1 MGKSCKFCWGLSAV
15 LIAGLA
21 YGAYKFIVVGSVETG
36 VDGRSVVLL
45 SPDERLKVLGE
56 MRGLLEAVQ
65 TITSAL
71 VDGDMKTVETTARSV
86 GMAAA
91 EGESPAMM
99 AKLPLE
105 FKRLGMSTHKAFDDL
120 ADLAAGGAVPMA
132 VLGNLSTL
140 MLNCTSCHQ
149 GYQLKATAAAD

>member
-1 MGKSCKFCWGLSAV
+1 
-15 LIAGLA
+15 
-21 YGAYKFIVVGSVETG
+21 
-36 VDGRSVVLL
+36 
-45 SPDERLKVLGE
+45 
-56 MRGLLEAVQ
+56 VQ

-105 FKRLGMSTHKAFDDL
+105 FKTLGLATHKGFDDL